1 MKRALLVPVLVAAA
15 IAAQPTPG
23 MAQTDLTM
31 LGGATGATAYC
42 IQAGDLTNGLFV
54 GTFFQT
60 GVGAWEEHLKGGAF
74 KFQETKREELLL
86 EILDSS
92 RSASVQFDFVGKT
105 IKYNVPN
112 PPQWKE
118 RYVISSAVD
127 KAGSADCIRLS
138 TLPGAP
144 GGPPLPAGATVKV
157 IQFIGI
163 PPKTVFSVP
172 AGTKIT
178 AMTGPP
184 CPAIIGAPPGSMLSP
199 GGKECHPPG
208 SVACPASR
216 GGGFCT
222 AGQFCDAFSFSC
234 IAAGDPRLCPIQ
246 PSAFE
251 TGQNLHCA
259 LGETCT
265 LPMPL
270 PCDDGGGGQTAIK
283 SDIRLKH
290 DIVKLATLGNG
301 IGIYRFRYHW
311 SDQAYVGVMAQEVA
325 AVMPE
330 AVGRGADG
338 YLRVNYDRVG
348 VRFQTW
354 EAWSAAMA
362 EGGRG
367 RRPTSTP

>member
-1 MKRALLVPVLVAAA
+1 MRWQCAFRAQGVGGKIVIAGYRFGATRRLLALGSLATAL
-15 IAAQPTPG
+15 AAQPVPG

-60 GVGAWEEHLKGGAF
+60 GVGTWEEHLKGGRF
-74 KFQETKREELLL
+74 KFRETRREELSI

-92 RSASVQFDFVGKT
+92 RSATVQFDFVARA
-105 IKYNVPN
+105 IKYSVTN

-118 RYVISSAVD
+118 RYAISSAVD
-127 KAGSADCIRLS
+127 KANSDDCIKLS
-138 TLPGAP
+138 SLPGAP

-172 AGTKIT
+172 PGTKIT

-184 CPAIIGAPPGSMLSP
+184 CPAGLGPPGSMLSP
-199 GGKECHPPG
+199 GGRECHPPG

-216 GGGFCT
+216 GGGFCP
-222 AGQFCDAFSFSC
+222 AGSFCDAFTFSC

-246 PSAFE
+246 AAAFE

-259 LGETCT
+259 PGESCV
-265 LPMPL
+265 
-270 PCDDGGGGQTAIK
+270 A
-283 SDIRLKH
+283 
-290 DIVKLATLGNG
+290 GN
-301 IGIYRFRYHW
+301 RC
-311 SDQAYVGVMAQEVA
+311 Q
-325 AVMPE
+325 
-330 AVGRGADG
+330 
-338 YLRVNYDRVG
+338 
-348 VRFQTW
+348 
-354 EAWSAAMA
+354 
-362 EGGRG
+362 
-367 RRPTSTP
+367 